1 VPLVAL
7 SYLLGVAAAAFH
19 AAQGLYQLWVGWNVA
34 AQNQAKRALWCC
46 TLAGLSLFLLGT
58 LIVIDLATGS
68 VVIRWPG

>member
-1 VPLVAL
+1 VVAL

-19 AAQGLYQLWVGWNVA
+19 AARGLYQLWVGWSVV
-34 AQNQAKRALWCC
+34 AQNHTRRALWCC